1 MIDLGNG
8 PPVVLIPGIQGRW
21 EWMRPAVPALA
32 RRMRVISFSLPGEP
46 GSGAPFDESR
56 GFDGFIAQIDAA
68 LDRAGVGAAT
78 ICGVS
83 FGGLIA
89 LRYAAVRPERTRA
102 LVLVSTPAPDWN
114 PSPPLRRTMRHPRVL
129 FPMFVLG
136 AGRRTWQ
143 ELSRTFPDWKQRI
156 SAAARYGAIV
166 LTAPGGATRMS
177 RRGFLALETSFQDDC
192 ARVSVPTLIVTG
204 DPGMDHVVPT
214 DTTLQYA
221 RLIKGG
227 RVACLDATGHLGII
241 TRPERFA
248 ELIADFTLAHAD
260 AQRDPERASAA
271 AATIGAERQLRVGGL
286 TRVEEGPLHD
296 IGPGR
301 SGRPPGSVAG

>member
-1 MIDLGNG
+1 VIDLGNG

-32 RRMRVISFSLPGEP
+32 RRMRVITFSLPGEP
-46 GSGAPFDESR
+46 GSDSRFDESR

-68 LDRAGVGAAT
+68 LERTGVSAAT

-102 LVLVSTPAPDWN
+102 LVLVSTPAPDWS
-114 PSPPLRRTMRHPRVL
+114 PSPPLRRSMKHPRVL

-136 AGRRTWQ
+136 AGRRVWQ
-143 ELSRTFPDWKQRI
+143 ELSRTFPDWKQRV
-156 SAAARYGAIV
+156 SAAARYGVIV
-166 LTAPGGATRMS
+166 LGAPGGPTRMS
-177 RRGFLALETSFQDDC
+177 RRGLLALGTNFQDDC
-192 ARVSVPTLIVTG
+192 ARVNVPTLIVTG
-204 DPGMDHVVPT
+204 EPGMDQVVPPA
-214 DTTLQYA
+214 TTLQYA

-227 RVACLDATGHLGII
+227 QVACLEATGHLGII

-248 ELIADFTLAHAD
+248 ELIADFTSAHVD
-260 AQRDPERASAA
+260 VKRDPAAASAT
-271 AATIGAERQLRVGGL
+271 AATVGADRQLRVGG
-286 TRVEEGPLHD
+286 GPEYQE
-296 IGPGR
+296 R
-301 SGRPPGSVAG
+301 ASS